1 MNPHD
6 ESRLAEHRHAFL
18 RLLPRRVEMI
28 GRRLHRFLQDGWDIN
43 GLALMHHDAKW
54 LGEACA
60 LHGLDEASGH
70 FARMHALLG
79 DTLENQS
86 LPDPGLGER
95 LWHLVE
101 DIGEAVPMTA
111 EAGPGP
117 VPVAVAGTGAVA
129 ATEASAPR
137 QSDHGGRGETPP
149 ANYWRR
155 WGDDA
160 PAARAAEF
168 TPPAVIEPVPAPAP
182 PARPAPAARTPAPT
196 PAAARSPAPPQPE
209 RPPAPVGAGIRV
221 YHLTDHGPLSLELDQ
236 RLESLG
242 YEVELLDDA
251 DELRE
256 LLGALPAQITLVDA
270 AFSDQLEAIGQAVR
284 ETRERSKQR
293 LLLVALSQ
301 ADDINLRLTASRA
314 GVDSLLVDPNGAS
327 DVLRRLSTLLDPGSE
342 VPYRILIVED
352 DRSQAL
358 FAEGILRNAG
368 METMVVLEPLDVLES
383 LHQFQPDLILMDLH
397 MPHANGIELT
407 VLIRDQDP
415 FLHTPIVFLSG
426 ESDEDR
432 HFDALE
438 AGGDDFLSKPVR
450 PKYLIASVKNRVARH
465 RALEARRQRR
475 RGKDHETGLFSR
487 EELLESLDALLADA
501 SERSPG
507 GVLFLE
513 VESVNLLRDR
523 LGLTAL
529 EQLLASVGK
538 LLGDTASPTAA
549 GRFGDGS
556 YLILDHERD
565 EAGLEAL
572 ATQLRGVLVQ
582 HPFNVQGHP
591 LRLRVSVG
599 ICALHHRFH
608 QAGDLLNAA
617 ERMARE
623 ARTNDRGFKRYEPVK
638 PTEAARE
645 ASLVNQIREAIAL
658 KNLELIYQPVVA
670 VAGSDDSQ
678 YQVLLRLRGPDGKLL
693 PAAEVIPLAE
703 RGDFIVDIDRWV
715 LQASLQL
722 IQNRRADGRPLRLFV
737 TQSALTLA
745 DPSQAAWLKAE
756 LSAHDVPGSSLVI
769 ELRFEDAAVHAATVH
784 QFCNAMV
791 DDGVQFCLSQFE
803 AGPNLETLFDQLPLS
818 FVKLARKY
826 TASALSPSLRDELKV
841 LIDRAHRRGLEVIGH
856 GVEDAQA
863 AATLWMSGIDFIQG
877 NLVQQADRGMDFDFQ
892 QAVL

>member
-28 GRRLHRFLQDGWDIN
+28 GRRLHRFLQEGWDIN
-43 GLALMHHDAKW
+43 GLALMHHDAQW
-54 LGEACA
+54 LGEACGR
-60 LHGLDEASGH
+60 HGLEGASGH
-70 FARMHALLG
+70 FAQMHALLG
-79 DTLENQS
+79 QTLEHQT

-101 DIGEAVPMTA
+101 DIGEAVPMGA
-111 EAGPGP
+111 EPGND
-117 VPVAVAGTGAVA
+117 
-129 ATEASAPR
+129 ASVPR

-160 PAARAAEF
+160 PAARAAES
-168 TPPAVIEPVPAPAP
+168 IEPAAVE
-182 PARPAPAARTPAPT
+182 PAPAAP
-196 PAAARSPAPPQPE
+196 SPAPKPVAAVPPVATLPVSPGPKAAP
-209 RPPAPVGAGIRV
+209 PPAAPPRPKAPAMTPSPPAAVGAGIRV

-236 RLESLG
+236 RMESLG
-242 YEVELLDDA
+242 YEVELLDTA
-251 DELRE
+251 EELRE
-256 LLGALPAQITLVDA
+256 LLGALPAHITLVDA
-270 AFSDQLEAIGQAVR
+270 AFSAQLEAIGQAVR
-284 ETRERSKQR
+284 DMRERTKQR
-293 LLLVALSQ
+293 VLLVALSQ

-314 GVDSLLVDPNGAS
+314 GVDSLVVDPSGAS
-327 DVLRRLSTLLDPGSE
+327 DVLRRLALLLDPANE
-342 VPYRILIVED
+342 APYRILVVED

-358 FAEGILRNAG
+358 FAESILRNAG
-368 METMVVLEPLDVLES
+368 METMVVLEPLEVLES
-383 LHQFQPDLILMDLH
+383 LHQFQPDLVLMDLH

-407 VLIRDQDP
+407 VLIRDQDA

-475 RGKDHETGLFSR
+475 RGKDHDTGLYSR

-501 SERSPG
+501 GERSPG
-507 GVLFLE
+507 GVLFVE
-513 VESVNLLRDR
+513 IESVNLLRDR
-523 LGLTAL
+523 LGLTSL

-538 LLGDTASPTAA
+538 LLADTAGPTAA

-572 ATQLRGVLVQ
+572 ATQLRSALVQ
-582 HPFNVQGHP
+582 HPFTVQGHP

-608 QAGDLLNAA
+608 EAGELLNAA

-645 ASLVNQIREAIAL
+645 ASLVNQIREAVAL

-678 YQVLLRLRGPDGKLL
+678 YQVLLRLRGADGRLL

-715 LQASLQL
+715 LQASLEL
-722 IQNRRADGRPLRLFV
+722 IRNRRAEGKPLRLFV
-737 TQSALTLA
+737 TQSALTLG
-745 DPSQAAWLKAE
+745 DPSQAAWLKSE

-769 ELRFEDAAVHAATVH
+769 ELRLEDAVVHAATVH
-784 QFCNAMV
+784 HFCDAMV

-803 AGPNLETLFDQLPLS
+803 AGPNVEALFDQLPLS

-826 TASALSPSLRDELKV
+826 TASALSQALRDELKM

-856 GVEDAQA
+856 GVEDAQS

-877 NLVQQADRGMDFDFQ
+877 NLVQQAERGMDFDFQ